1 MPLLYKVYVDSREPA
16 SMKEKIKKL
25 FPQKVET
32 VMLNVGDYIF
42 DFIKYVVV
50 VERKS
55 IDDFVNSIR
64 NNRIWEQLQKI
75 LNFKEF
81 DSKEVRR
88 RILLID
94 GTFDQFMPDSQF
106 LSDKQ
111 KNRFYASMMGA
122 LQQIIFVYHVPII
135 VADNQVALKQ
145 FFRILVE
152 REKNGKNDSLPSTRW
167 TKEETKISGEIDYR
181 IIMLSS
187 IPTIG
192 PQLAKNLLRRY
203 RSIKNIVN
211 ATKESLAKVPG
222 IGMKR
227 AEIIYNF
234 FRSEESIKKL
244 PLT

>member
-1 MPLLYKVYVDSREPA
+1 MPPFFKVYVDSREPTN
-16 SMKEKIKKL
+16 MQEMIEKL
-25 FPQKVET
+25 FPQKVEI

-42 DFIKYVVV
+42 DFIRYAVV

-81 DSKEVRR
+81 NSKEVRR
-88 RILLID
+88 RILLIE

-135 VADNQVALKQ
+135 FADNQVALKQ

-152 REKNGKNDSLPSTRW
+152 REKNGKNDTLPSARW
-167 TKEETKISGEIDYR
+167 TKEETKISGEVDYR

-227 AEIIYNF
+227 AEMIYNF